1 MACLLLS
8 MTRGSRKMEI
18 RTRRGQQ
25 GFTATE
31 LLVAVMVLLIIVA
44 AATPFLLGTIQ
55 NYRLRGGAWQV
66 AGDLRLA
73 RQKAVSWGKSYRFT
87 FKNKNASSDPNSYL
101 IERNEGGSTWTSDP
115 ANRIYLQTPGG
126 PTYIMIDPSSTPS
139 GTPIVFSA
147 NGTVTPTGTIKLIDA
162 RGKSYEIVINS
173 VGRVRVTKL

>member
-1 MACLLLS
+1 MS
-8 MTRGSRKMEI
+8 IRIKMNQ
-18 RTRRGQQ
+18 R

-31 LLVAVMVLLIIVA
+31 LLIAIILLVIVSA
-44 AATPFLLGTIQ
+44 AATPFVLGTIQ
-55 NYRLRGGAWQV
+55 AYRLRGAAWQV

-73 RQKAVSWGKSYRFT
+73 RQKSVSWGKSYRFT

-147 NGTVTPTGTIKLIDA
+147 NGTVTPTGTIKLIDG